1 MESKTPH
8 TGREA
13 SAAVP
18 HHPSADA
25 PQVSGR
31 LPRRKALQV
40 AGAALATLGLAAA
53 PSPTSFAAPRSR
65 PKGEEVKSLEEL
77 YADARAEGGRLTIY
91 GGGDFKEMLAPV
103 EEAWARRFP
112 GVVMTMIVDYSK
124 FHDVRVDNQLAT
136 DTLVPDVVHFQ
147 TLHDFPRWKQEGKL
161 LPYKPAGF
169 DKVHDIFKDSDGAW
183 TAVAAYAFSYLYD
196 TAAVGGAPPRSVR
209 DLADP
214 KWKGK
219 IASSYPNDDD
229 ATLYLYKLYAEKYG
243 WPWLSRLMGQDI
255 QFQRGTNNPGDAVR
269 TQQKTI
275 AIGTASVSAL
285 ASPRTEVEWVLPTD
299 DPFMAW
305 GQRAAILA
313 GAKHTAAAKLYLNWL
328 LSTDMQAAN
337 NAFGWPV
344 RTDVPTAPGLKPIW
358 EYGNAHLDGFAAFM
372 ADRAEVERWRQT
384 LTLYVGEVQGAPSPT
399 WLGLHPGAAR

>member
-1 MESKTPH
+1 MERTTPH
-8 TGREA
+8 TTREA
-13 SAAVP
+13 RAARQLRSDGAP
-18 HHPSADA
+18 PSSD
-25 PQVSGR
+25 Q
-31 LPRRKALQV
+31 LPRRRALQV
-40 AGAALATLGLAAA
+40 AGAALATLGLAGA
-53 PSPTSFAAPRSR
+53 PSGTSFAAQRSTSG
-65 PKGEEVKSLEEL
+65 GEETQSLDEL
-77 YADARAEGGRLTIY
+77 YAAARAEGGGLTIY
-91 GGGDFKEMLAPV
+91 GGGDFKEMLAPI
-103 EEAWARRFP
+103 EQAWAQRFP
-112 GVVMTMIVDYSK
+112 EVAMTMIVDYSK

-161 LPYKPAGF
+161 FKYKPAGF
-169 DKVHDIFKDSDGAW
+169 DKVHDTFKDPDGAW

-196 TAAVGGAPPRSVR
+196 TAAVGGAPPRSVQ

-229 ATLYLYKLYAEKYG
+229 ATLYLYKLYVEKYG
-243 WPWLSRLMGQDI
+243 WQWLSRLMDQGI

-269 TQQKTI
+269 TQQKTL

-285 ASPRTEVEWVLPTD
+285 ASPSTEVTWVLPTD

-313 GAKHTAAAKLYLNWL
+313 KARHTAAAKLYMNWL
-328 LSTDMQAAN
+328 LSSEMQAAN
-337 NAFGWPV
+337 NDFGWPV
-344 RTDVPTAPGLKPIW
+344 RTDVPPAPGMKPIW
-358 EYGNAHLDGFAAFM
+358 EYDNAHLEGFAAFM

-384 LTLYVGEVQGAPSPT
+384 LTLYVGEVHGAPSPT
-399 WLGLHPGAAR
+399 WLGLHPGAHH

>member
-1 MESKTPH
+1 M
-8 TGREA
+8 
-13 SAAVP
+13 
-18 HHPSADA
+18 
-25 PQVSGR
+25 SGGF
-31 LPRRKALQV
+31 PRRRALQA
-40 AGAALATLGLAAA
+40 AGAALATLGLASA
-53 PSPTSFAAPRSR
+53 PSGASFAAQRTRSG
-65 PKGEEVKSLEEL
+65 GEETKSLEEL
-77 YADARAEGGRLTIY
+77 YAEARAEGGGLTIY

-103 EEAWARRFP
+103 EQAWARRFP
-112 GVVMTMIVDYSK
+112 EVPMTMIVDYSK

-161 LPYKPAGF
+161 LPYKAAGF
-169 DKVHDIFKDSDGAW
+169 GKVHDTFKDPDGAW

-209 DLADP
+209 DLVDP
-214 KWKGK
+214 KWSGK

-229 ATLYLYKLYAEKYG
+229 ATLYLYKLYVEKYG
-243 WPWLSRLMGQDI
+243 WPWLSRLMSQDI

-285 ASPRTEVEWVLPTD
+285 AAPRTDVKWVLPTD

-313 GAKHTAAAKLYLNWL
+313 RARRPAAAKLYLNWL

-344 RTDVPTAPGLKPIW
+344 RTDVTPAPGQKPIW
-358 EYGNAHLDGFAAFM
+358 EYGNAHLDGFATFM

-384 LTLYVGEVQGAPSPT
+384 LTLYVGEVHGAPSPT
-399 WLGLHPGAAR
+399 WLGLHPGAER